1 MAKAPSEHKEPKE
14 PKEPKNFEAA
24 MAELDALVEKMEGGD
39 LALEE
44 SLAAYQRG
52 AELLKYCERILADA
66 QQRVQVL
73 EGDSL
78 SPFNA

>member
-14 PKEPKNFEAA
+14 PKNFEAA
-24 MAELDALVEKMEGGD
+24 MAEMEALVEKMETGD

-52 AELLKYCERILADA
+52 AELLKYCERVLADA

-73 EGDSL
+73 ESDGL
-78 SPFNA
+78 KEFKA

>member
-1 MAKAPSEHKEPKE
+1 MAKAPSEH
-14 PKEPKNFEAA
+14 KEPKNFEAA
-24 MAELDALVEKMEGGD
+24 MAELDALVEKMEVGD

-52 AELLKYCERILADA
+52 AELLKYCERVLADA

-73 EGDSL
+73 EGDGL
-78 SPFNA
+78 KELKA